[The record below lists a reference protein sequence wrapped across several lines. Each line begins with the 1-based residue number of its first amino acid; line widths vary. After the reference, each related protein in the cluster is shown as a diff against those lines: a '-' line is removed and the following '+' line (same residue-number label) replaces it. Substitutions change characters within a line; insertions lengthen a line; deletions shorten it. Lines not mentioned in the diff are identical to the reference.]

1 MDFTP
6 GIFRMDIGSFVPGS
20 KEHKRAT
27 VANQLALYV
36 TMYSP
41 LQMAADL
48 PEHYAEKMDA
58 FQFIKDVPVDWS
70 ESRYIDAEPG
80 EFIIAAR
87 KDKNSG
93 NWFVGGVT
101 NEQSRTFDLKLDFLT
116 PGKQY
121 KATIYADASDA
132 DCVTNPEAYVI
143 TSHTVTSSD
152 ILPVKMASGG
162 GFAISLMEL

>member
-1 MDFTP
+1 M
-6 GIFRMDIGSFVPGS
+6 
-20 KEHKRAT
+20 
-27 VANQLALYV
+27 
-36 TMYSP
+36 
-41 LQMAADL
+41 
-48 PEHYAEKMDA
+48 
-58 FQFIKDVPVDWS
+58 PVDWS

-121 KATIYADASDA
+121 KATIYADAPDA

-143 TSHTVTSSD
+143 TSRTVTSSD
-152 ILPVKMASGG
+152 ILPVMMASGG